1 MSWALGELD
10 RHDGVHAGGPETKR
24 LLWIP
29 TTTKWT
35 IPTPKESA
43 MSQSHLVVDFPIKGP
58 ANAKVLP
65 EELPPLMPDLAKAQD
80 DLGTVHFSRFMIEG
94 DEKLLFLSDIDGEV
108 DQHIERLVE
117 SAGPVFDAIFEHVD
131 DPPATS
137 AADSPEKVIK
147 WLKRHVREP
156 IDTYFA
162 YEDVSVQ
169 DIKACVREAG
179 FTGSTSQGAL
189 LTYWTFK
196 SRLQA
201 FALKL
206 VAGALVGDKSDK
218 ASDSIGTLHVAH
230 FVPFET
236 NHLGFFTI
244 YDGDFAKYI
253 QDFADKGAFIFDTL
267 FPHTVGAPP
276 TPVAKNA
283 QAFYQWALDNN
294 YPAIGFYSAYPG
306 LSVQDIRALLADRKS
321 PVATAG

>member
-1 MSWALGELD
+1 
-10 RHDGVHAGGPETKR
+10 
-24 LLWIP
+24 
-29 TTTKWT
+29 
-35 IPTPKESA
+35 
-43 MSQSHLVVDFPIKGP
+43 MSQSHLVIDFPIKGP

-137 AADSPEKVIK
+137 AADSPERVIK

-162 YEDVSVQ
+162 YEDVSAQ

-206 VAGALVGDKSDK
+206 VAGALVGDKSDR

-230 FVPFET
+230 FVPFEN

-244 YDGDFAKYI
+244 FDGDFSKYI

-306 LSVQDIRALLADRKS
+306 VSVQDIRALLADRKS